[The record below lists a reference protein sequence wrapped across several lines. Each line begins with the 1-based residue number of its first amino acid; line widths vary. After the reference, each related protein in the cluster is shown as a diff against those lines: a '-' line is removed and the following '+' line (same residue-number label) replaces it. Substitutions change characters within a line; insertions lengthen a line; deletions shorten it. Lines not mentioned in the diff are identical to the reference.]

1 MSWRA
6 RNRRGGRY
14 GLGLNRMGRYRRPN
28 GRRNRRGGVL
38 LADGIEH
45 IARLGDMRKVD
56 LGLDYFFALGA
67 VWFGVLGRGWRFAAG
82 AKMSSDF
89 FGLVLLQRTGMRLLL
104 GDPQLRK
111 DIGDRLAFDFQLS
124 GQIVDSN
131 LTHPP
136 LFPPGYSARPS

>member
-1 MSWRA
+1 MNWRA
-6 RNRRGGRY
+6 HNGRSGGCR
-14 GLGLNRMGRYRRPN
+14 LGLNRMGRYHRPN
-28 GRRNRRGGVL
+28 RRRNRRGGVL

-45 IARLGDMRKVD
+45 IAGLRDMRKVD
-56 LGLDYFFALGA
+56 LRLDYFLALGA
-67 VWFGVLGRGWRFAAG
+67 VWFAVLGRGRRFATG
-82 AKMSSDF
+82 AKMSPDF
-89 FGLVLLQRTGMRLLL
+89 FGLVLLQRAGMRLLL

-111 DIGDRLAFDFQLS
+111 DVGDRLAFDFQLS